1 MPDKKFAPFCSIVND
16 ETFTLYRVLDNDKNI
31 IINND
36 YYKPDIVLKGKYINR
51 DEILITIEDYKY
63 PFTLNNN
70 KRTVVET
77 SHCMFIIDYN
87 KIMTKLKRV
96 LINLR
101 VVNEILNYT
110 IKTPSGVNGVKD
122 TRPFTI
128 KVLLKILRYFQSGY
142 KPNYITYDIRN
153 LISNPQEF
161 LTEHIQFIR
170 FSTLYWTL
178 KKEDINNILS
188 DKPNLCFLWTIDYFL
203 NQNDKIYFNRRELN
217 ERMSKEFYIY
227 EFQDDKNMMLYE
239 DLVWNEFTKEVI
251 IDDKS
256 YRTLSILL
264 KQELFINST
273 INTLS
278 QTPVNQC
285 PEIKILQAIE
295 QYETSKS
302 FNLNVEQKQAVIKTI
317 NNNFS
322 VINGGAGTGKSTIVE
337 CIIFVLLM
345 LKEIKNENQ
354 MFITAHTGCAYLN
367 LYRALKLAGYG
378 KINGGTVM
386 KLLNSSS
393 LHETFVKCKIVFI
406 DEVSMVGNKIFYKL
420 LGLIN
425 EINIKVVLI
434 GDHNQLPSI
443 EFGCI
448 LNNIET
454 YSTKIPKTTLT
465 VSNRQKSSSKLYQT
479 ISKVVNGVELEDTDF
494 NNTDIILINETT
506 PPSNIIE
513 TYGLTTENSK
523 ILSYFNN
530 PNSFLK
536 YGEKPKQIDIT
547 KLNQLYQK
555 HYLKELEEGKIEEF
569 NIRDI
574 VIRKKNIYSKNTE
587 FLADDEDLNIFA
599 SGEGLNLLTPEDRKK
614 MVKPSST
621 ERLKLLASGE
631 CLKIIKIDTK
641 EYTLL
646 NEDGETT
653 ITELKKNFNFNYD
666 LGYCSSIHKSQGS
679 QYDNVVVY
687 LEHRGYKIGWDKV
700 SLYTAITRAK
710 KRCIIVGTLYNT
722 NAFIN
727 RDFSKRLS
735 VICMEQIG
743 EYEFKSLMLKV

>member
-16 ETFTLYRVLDNDKNI
+16 KTFTLYRVLDNDKNI

-36 YYKPDIVLKGKYINR
+36 YYKPDIVLKGEYINR

-87 KIMTKLKRV
+87 KIMRTQQKV

-101 VVNEILNYT
+101 DVNEILNY
-110 IKTPSGVNGVKD
+110 KVETPSGKNWVKD
-122 TRPFTI
+122 THPFTI
-128 KVLLKILRYFQSGY
+128 KVLLKILRYFQTGY
-142 KPNYITYDIRN
+142 NPNYITYDIRN

-170 FSTLYWTL
+170 FATLYWTL

-217 ERMSKEFYIY
+217 EIMSKEFYIY

-367 LYRALKLAGYG
+367 LYRALDMAEYG
-378 KINGGTVM
+378 NINGGTIM
-386 KLLNSSS
+386 KLLNASS

-425 EINIKVVLI
+425 KINIKVVLI

-479 ISKVVNGVELEDTDF
+479 ISKVVNGVELEETDF

-555 HYLKELEEGKIEEF
+555 HYLKELEIEEF
-569 NIRDI
+569 NIGDI

-587 FLADDEDLNIFA
+587 FLA
-599 SGEGLNLLTPEDRKK
+599 
-614 MVKPSST
+614 ST

-631 CLKIIKIDTK
+631 CLKIIKIEPK

-646 NEDGETT
+646 NEDGET
-653 ITELKKNFNFNYD
+653 IIELKKNFNFNYD

-710 KRCIIVGTLYNT
+710 KRCVIVGTLYNT